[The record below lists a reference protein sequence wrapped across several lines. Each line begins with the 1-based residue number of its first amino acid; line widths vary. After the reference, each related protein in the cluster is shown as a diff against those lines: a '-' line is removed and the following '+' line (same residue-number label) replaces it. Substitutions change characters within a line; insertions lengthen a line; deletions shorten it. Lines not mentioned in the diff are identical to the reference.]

1 MLRNG
6 WKDRAKDACLNSRSA
21 PYPIKINQLD
31 SPMQISRI
39 ISYICRC
46 RHFLQDIKT
55 SKYKIVFG
63 IVIFFISLVATA
75 IAGDL
80 DGSKPLSGV
89 TGKIIE
95 INQYK
100 IIDDVDPDTVGLPK
114 KFLIDF
120 NSKTLRPSKDSLV
133 RRTITFK
140 SLEHIEN
147 KMVMQGVDEGVEG
160 VDDGLAWS
168 LTISKKNGNAI
179 LSASGDGVAYVVF
192 GICKPIKDNQ

>member
-1 MLRNG
+1 
-6 WKDRAKDACLNSRSA
+6 
-21 PYPIKINQLD
+21 
-31 SPMQISRI
+31 MQIARI
-39 ISYICRC
+39 IRYICQFWY
-46 RHFLQDIKT
+46 FLQDKKAP
-55 SKYKIVFG
+55 KYKIVFK
-63 IVIFFISLVATA
+63 VLIFFIFSAATA
-75 IAGDL
+75 IAGDF

-100 IIDDVDPDTVGLPK
+100 IIDNVDPDTVGLPN

-133 RRTITFK
+133 RRTIKFK

-168 LTISKKNGNAI
+168 LTISKENGNAI
-179 LSASGDGVAYVVF
+179 LSAAGDGVAYVVF
-192 GICKPIKDNQ
+192 GVCQPIQDNQ